1 MQRGKTVNTHA
12 EHALSLCKH
21 AIM

>member
-12 EHALSLCKH
+12 EHALSLGKH
-21 AIM
+21 ALM